1 MSAEYA
7 EGGFTPDGPKKKVV
21 GVVHAGEWIASQKLV
36 KSPVARPLLE
46 ALEVAQRRNVIGVLP
61 TVESQSVMRL
71 EGYGVNKRDE
81 LRGTRDERALS
92 EERLSFIEAL
102 EPLTQN
108 L

>member
-21 GVVHAGEWIASQKLV
+21 GVVHAGEWVASQKLV

-46 ALEVAQRRNVIGVLP
+46 AIEVAQKRNVIGVLP

-71 EGYGVNKRDE
+71 EDYGVRE
-81 LRGTRDERALS
+81 LLPY
-92 EERLSFIEAL
+92 F
-102 EPLTQN
+102 N
-108 L
+108 LITYAQHTYYHRSHYA